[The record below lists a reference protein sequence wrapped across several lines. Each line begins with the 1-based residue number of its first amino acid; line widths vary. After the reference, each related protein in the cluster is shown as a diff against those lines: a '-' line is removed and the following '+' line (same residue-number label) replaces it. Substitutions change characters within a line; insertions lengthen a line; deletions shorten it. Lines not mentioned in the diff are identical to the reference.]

1 MSHLCTAVT
10 GLLILT
16 AFPTLSLAHPSLSPR
31 DNSTMASPELAQL
44 IPPDSWDSHMH
55 IVDVENYELDPSAT
69 YRPTSHSL
77 EQALDFEASVGLQ
90 NIVLVQPSI
99 YGLNNSCLLD
109 GLRDLG
115 SERGRGVV
123 AIDPE
128 AYDADELRKWH
139 ELGVRGVRLNLQS
152 VGAELNATELEKQL
166 TQYADAVRSLGWVV
180 QVYVPMKMIE
190 LLEPIIPKL
199 NVKFCIDHLGQPP
212 LKDNQGV
219 DMYDLPGFPSLA
231 RLLKDG
237 LTYVK
242 LSAPYRI
249 AAQADYSDL
258 DPLAK
263 EVIRIAGKSHVVFAT
278 DWPHAR
284 FEGLDIGPWME
295 KVVSWCGDDEQ
306 LKERLFRGNAEDLW
320 DVKRLPRA

>member
-1 MSHLCTAVT
+1 
-10 GLLILT
+10 
-16 AFPTLSLAHPSLSPR
+16 
-31 DNSTMASPELAQL
+31 MASSELAQL

-55 IVDVENYELDPSAT
+55 IVDVENYALDPSAT

-77 EQALDFEASVGLQ
+77 EQALDFEASVGLR

-109 GLRDLG
+109 GLRTLG

-123 AIDPE
+123 AIDPK
-128 AYDADELRKWH
+128 AFDADELRKWH

-152 VGAELNATELEKQL
+152 VGAEMDADELEQQL
-166 TQYADAVRSLGWVV
+166 TLYADAVRPLGWVV

-190 LLEPIIPKL
+190 ILESIIPKL

-212 LKDNQGV
+212 LKDQQGV

-231 RLLKDG
+231 RLLKGG

-249 AAQADYSDL
+249 AALSDYSDL

-263 EVIRIAGKSHVVFAT
+263 EVIRIAGNTHVVFAT
-278 DWPHAR
+278 DWPHTR
-284 FEGLDIGPWME
+284 FEGLDIRPWMK
-295 KVVSWCGDDEQ
+295 KVVGWCGEDEH
-306 LKERLFRGNAEDLW
+306 LKKRLFRGNAEDLW
-320 DVKRLPRA
+320 DVKRSPRA